1 MNLAEM
7 RARVRED
14 LKDSDAAN
22 YRWSDDEVDG
32 QIERVLREFSKAYPK
47 ECQNDI
53 VTTADSKEID
63 ISSLTQLLS
72 VFSIEF
78 PPLLIPPSYPLFEMF
93 ADKLYMLH
101 VKGDGTTA
109 TIRWGRKHS
118 LDPPWVKDTDYILGD
133 YVWPTTFNGYRYVCT
148 TAGKSG
154 ATEPTWPT
162 TIGDTVTDPSP
173 GGPLVWTCI
182 TLASAVPEQYEEI
195 IVLGSTGYLAASASI
210 GATDQTTTGGKTTV
224 ANYHSWGR
232 ERLARYEKQLNR
244 ISRPRRMQ
252 TSTLVTD

>member
-14 LKDSDAAN
+14 LKDTDEAN
-22 YRWSDDEVDG
+22 YRWSDDEIDG
-32 QIERVLREFSKAYPK
+32 QIERVLREFSKACPR
-47 ECQNDI
+47 ECQNNV
-53 VTTADSKEID
+53 VTTSASHEID

-72 VFSIEF
+72 VFSVEF
-78 PPLLIPPSYPLFEMF
+78 PISLVPPSYPLFEMF

-118 LDPPWVKDTDYILGD
+118 LDPPWVKETDYILGD

-154 ATEPTWPT
+154 ASEPTWPT
-162 TIGDTVTDPSP
+162 TIGDTVTDPAP
-173 GGPLVWTCI
+173 GGTLVWTCI
-182 TLASAVPEQYEEI
+182 TLASAISEQYEEI

-210 GATDQTTTGGKTTV
+210 GITDKVATGGKTTV
-224 ANYHSWGR
+224 SNYHRWGQD
-232 ERLARYEKQLNR
+232 RLARYEKQLSL
-244 ISRPRRMQ
+244 ISRSRRIQ
-252 TSTLVTD
+252 FSTLVTK